1 MLAGAATIFC
11 PLGQLL
17 ATAVIADTGDVS
29 GHPWVDMPDTVSRLN
44 SLGGKMSSTVRLL
57 GLFAGLCIAMPAMA
71 GESAAVKCAGSQDR
85 VWLYDSLV
93 SFEVQAKLKC
103 GETVEILSREKG
115 FAKIRTQ
122 SGAEGYVPETALPK
136 PVTADAHEEK
146 PVAQLSLAEQA
157 RAARAAR
164 TASASAPATSSHA
177 AQATAASIPNNDK
190 SGESKIAVAQD
201 RPSES
206 LQPVAASSKSSDVAS
221 ISATTVETSTSA
233 SNKPAAGQPPANNTA
248 HSATGSTDASASRTS
263 NQKNE
268 KAAGKAKTTQPVPAR
283 PARPAAV
290 PPSTTSSASNLAPA
304 APDNGKRSA
313 TVASNSAS
321 ATPRTVTAVETKSAT
336 LRSEPIATTRT
347 VAATTE
353 PESEDYPERLIEDE
367 SANPACG
374 TYFSAYGLSPMQYK
388 WIVDN
393 RQKKYPAIC
402 PASAPGKVD
411 FVVILTH
418 DVGFYNSTMP
428 NPVHIDRNGFS
439 DWNPM
444 TRADDTVVSAYALD
458 KSKHEYVWVFQ
469 MKRGAFD
476 PAKFSPRRRPQF
488 TKVESNGLGSHAA
501 PRSMDDA
508 FQFMQT
514 APAR

>member
-1 MLAGAATIFC
+1 
-11 PLGQLL
+11 
-17 ATAVIADTGDVS
+17 
-29 GHPWVDMPDTVSRLN
+29 
-44 SLGGKMSSTVRLL
+44 MSSTVRLL
-57 GLFAGLCIAMPAMA
+57 GLFAGLCIAMPALA

-103 GETVEILSREKG
+103 GETVEIVSREKG
-115 FAKIRTQ
+115 FVKIRTQ

-136 PVTADAHEEK
+136 PMTADAHEEK
-146 PVAQLSLAEQA
+146 PVAELSLAEQA
-157 RAARAAR
+157 RATRAAR
-164 TASASAPATSSHA
+164 TASVSAPPASSHA

-190 SGESKIAVAQD
+190 SAESKIVVAQD
-201 RPSES
+201 RPGES

-221 ISATTVETSTSA
+221 ISATTVETSASP
-233 SNKPAAGQPPANNTA
+233 SNKPAAAQPPSNNTA
-248 HSATGSTDASASRTS
+248 HATGSTDSSASRTS
-263 NQKNE
+263 SQKNE
-268 KAAGKAKTTQPVPAR
+268 KAASKAKAAQPVPAK

-290 PPSTTSSASNLAPA
+290 PPNTTSSASNLAPA
-304 APDNGKRSA
+304 APDNGRRSA
-313 TVASNSAS
+313 IVASNSAS
-321 ATPRTVTAVETKSAT
+321 ITPRTVTAVETSSVA

-374 TYFSAYGLSPMQYK
+374 TYFSAYGLSPLQYK

-393 RQKKYPAIC
+393 RQKKYPGIC
-402 PASAPGKVD
+402 PASVPGKVD